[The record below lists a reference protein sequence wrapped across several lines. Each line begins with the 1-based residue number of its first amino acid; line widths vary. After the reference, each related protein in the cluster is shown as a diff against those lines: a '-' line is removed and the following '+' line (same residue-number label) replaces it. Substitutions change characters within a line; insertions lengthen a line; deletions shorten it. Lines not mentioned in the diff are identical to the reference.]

1 MVLEGYSP
9 TLENEIELKNFA
21 EAVTWIVYLKK
32 LERLGHTK
40 AFKERKKRGAK
51 EKS

>member
-9 TLENEIELKNFA
+9 TLANDAELKNFA
-21 EAVTWIVYLKK
+21 KAVNLIVYLKE

-40 AFKERKKRGAK
+40 AFKERKKRGAN
-51 EKS
+51 KS